1 MNTRAILRGSNLTP
15 TNKNGERT
23 MTKVYVLM
31 GWQRGAWQPDHE
43 VMGIFLSMESAEKRM
58 QEYKKDGLNV
68 AGMHIEE
75 HEVEQ

>member
-1 MNTRAILRGSNLTP
+1 
-15 TNKNGERT
+15 

-31 GWQRGAWQPDHE
+31 GWQRGAWQPE
-43 VMGIFLSMESAEKRM
+43 ILWMGIFLSMEAAEKRM
-58 QEYKKDGLNV
+58 QEYKKEGLNV